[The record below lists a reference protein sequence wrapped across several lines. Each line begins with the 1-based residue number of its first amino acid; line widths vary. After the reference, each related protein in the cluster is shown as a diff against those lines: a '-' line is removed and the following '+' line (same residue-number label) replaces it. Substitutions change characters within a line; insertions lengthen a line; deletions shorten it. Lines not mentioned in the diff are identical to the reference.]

1 MRGSMLRMSR
11 GSRVFMARVD
21 LMQLSSGTI
30 QRLTST
36 VGRVAVQCLLAAL
49 TLALVACP
57 KVEPG
62 QNPPPSVAQPPT
74 PPPATP
80 PPATPPPATQPP
92 ATPLPALPP
101 ASSALTPGPIAFPDG
116 FMKSVKDYGAK
127 GDGTSDDTAAIT
139 AALGDGRDT
148 DQDYSGKPKAL
159 YFPAGTYLV
168 SNTVQWRGC
177 CVTLQGQG
185 SSSSVIRLK
194 DSAAGFGSSTNPK
207 PVIQTIAGNMA
218 FNQNIWDL
226 AVNTGSGNAGAIG
239 IDYISSNIGS
249 LRNIAIISAD
259 GAGAR
264 GLDMTRQWPGPLLVK
279 NLLVRGFN
287 VGIDVR
293 HAEYG
298 PTLENIY
305 LENQREAGILNDGNT
320 LAIHALSSKNSVP
333 AIKNTA
339 SYGSVILLSATLE
352 GGLGSVSAIENS
364 GQLYARNVSSGG
376 YGSAIKGVSGSS
388 VSEYVSGA
396 VKSLFASNPP
406 AKSLG
411 LPILETPTFSD
422 ASLSNW
428 GKFTA
433 TYYGDT
439 DGLQALL
446 NSGKSTIYFPSNIYF
461 SYAERAVVVP
471 PSVKRIV
478 GFGGAVN
485 RGDGANGGGIRFIV
499 QDDSSEPLIVE
510 QFKYGIKV
518 EQRGKRP
525 IALKYGSYEYVSQA
539 GAGDLFLEDVGM
551 EPLTVR
557 SGQRV
562 WARQLNNEYGG
573 LKMKNDGGQLWILG
587 LKTER
592 AGTVIETVG
601 GGSTEL
607 LGTLIYPATGVP
619 SSDVAFKSV
628 DSKISLIYSVS
639 AYIPGGDY
647 AVQVQ
652 ETRGGVTKQLLQSDV
667 NGRMPL
673 FVGF

>member
-1 MRGSMLRMSR
+1 MRTSSATIHRP
-11 GSRVFMARVD
+11 A
-21 LMQLSSGTI
+21 LS
-30 QRLTST
+30 
-36 VGRVAVQCLLAAL
+36 VGRVAVRCVIAAL
-49 TLALVACP
+49 SLALVACP
-57 KVEPG
+57 KVETTAN
-62 QNPPPSVAQPPT
+62 QNPPP
-74 PPPATP
+74 
-80 PPATPPPATQPP
+80 QPP
-92 ATPLPALPP
+92 APPPALPP
-101 ASSALTPGPIAFPDG
+101 ASSTLTAGPISFPDG

-127 GDGTSDDTAAIT
+127 GDGVTDDTAAISS
-139 AALGDGRDT
+139 ALADGRDT

-168 SNTVQWRGC
+168 SNTVEWRGC

-185 SSSSVIRLK
+185 SGSSVIRLK
-194 DSAAGFGSSTNPK
+194 DGAAGFGSSTNPK

-226 AVNTGSGNAGAIG
+226 AVNTGSGNAGAVG
-239 IDYISSNIGS
+239 IDYISSNVGS
-249 LRNIAIISAD
+249 LRNVSIISAD

-287 VGIDVR
+287 IGIDVR

-305 LENQREAGILNDGNT
+305 LENQRTAGILNDGNT
-320 LAIHALSSKNSVP
+320 LAIHTLSSKNSVS
-333 AIKNTA
+333 AIKNIA
-339 SYGSVILLSATLE
+339 SYGSVILLNATLE
-352 GGLGSVSAIENS
+352 GGSGTVSAIENS
-364 GQLYARNVSSGG
+364 GQLYARNVSSSG

-396 VKSLFASNPP
+396 VKSLFVSNPS

-433 TYYGDT
+433 NSYGDT
-439 DGLQALL
+439 DGLQALF

-461 SYAERAVVVP
+461 SFAERAVTVP
-471 PSVKRIV
+471 ATVKRIV
-478 GFGGAVN
+478 GFGGAIN
-485 RGDGANGGGIRFIV
+485 RGEGANGGGIRLIV
-499 QDDSSEPLIVE
+499 QDDSPDPLIVE

-525 IALKYGSYEYVSQA
+525 VALKHGSYGYSSQA

-557 SGQRV
+557 AGQRV
-562 WARQLNNEYGG
+562 WARQLNNEAGETKITNNGG
-573 LKMKNDGGQLWILG
+573 TLWILG

-592 AGTVIETVG
+592 AATVIETLS

-607 LGTLIYPATGVP
+607 LGTLIYPASSVP

-639 AYIPGGDY
+639 SYVPGGDY

-673 FVGF
+673 FVGY